1 MLWSM
6 YLQQIKYF
14 PTPLRSPSLC
24 SIMITFYCQHSL
36 FSPFS
41 ATTNSMPVRKI
52 VPTSTTSAHSLF
64 QSRPSNRS
72 RCALD
77 FPLQCMWLSPTLSLV
92 FISLT
97 HDESTR
103 ASKPTTTMM
112 LMMMRE
118 KAENFCG
125 FICSLI
131 RRQLNMNYS
140 KVNSHLLYCS
150 HLIGQ
155 LVNIHHT
162 KHFPRA
168 RMDLRMFFHSM
179 CADGRRSGGQGV
191 VWF

>member
-14 PTPLRSPSLC
+14 PTPLRSPSLR
-24 SIMITFYCQHSL
+24 SIMITFYCRHSL
-36 FSPFS
+36 FSFVS

-52 VPTSTTSAHSLF
+52 VPTSTTSAHPFF
-64 QSRPSNRS
+64 QTRPSNKS

-77 FPLQCMWLSPTLSLV
+77 FPLTKIVCACLHSLV

-97 HDESTR
+97 HDELTR
-103 ASKPTTTMM
+103 WGSRANNDDDVDDDERKSRKFLWLYLFSNLTTIKYE
-112 LMMMRE
+112 L
-118 KAENFCG
+118 
-125 FICSLI
+125 L
-131 RRQLNMNYS
+131 

-155 LVNIHHT
+155 LVNMTRAENT

-168 RMDLRMFFHSM
+168 RMDLRMFFFYPPNV
-179 CADGRRSGGQGV
+179 CGWRKK
-191 VWF
+191 W